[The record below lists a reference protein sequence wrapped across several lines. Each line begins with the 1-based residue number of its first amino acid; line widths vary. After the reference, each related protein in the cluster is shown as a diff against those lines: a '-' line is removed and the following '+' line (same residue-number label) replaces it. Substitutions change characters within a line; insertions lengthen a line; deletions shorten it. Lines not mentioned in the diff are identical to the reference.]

1 VIRAW
6 LADATGV
13 RPVEDPCEAARAA
26 LAGSGCAWIDFA
38 EEPEAHARAVFE
50 ALDLHPLVVEA
61 MITRENRP
69 RVDDYGR
76 FLYLVLHSAR
86 WEGEEPFVRE
96 IDIVVAERYLLTY
109 HAGRP
114 RAIEAAHATLP
125 RRPGLLADGP
135 GPLLHYVLDTLVDQ
149 YFPIMDRVADEL
161 DALEEQIFEPEEGP
175 ARRVFALKRVLSALR
190 RVVGPQRD
198 TVLALTRDEF
208 RAIPATLRPYLRD
221 VYDRM
226 ARIGEMIESFR
237 DEIATLLELHTAS
250 TSNRLNEVI
259 KRLTIV
265 ATIGL
270 PLTLITSWYGMNF
283 PFPEYGWRWGAWW
296 VLGWCAVAAGATWW
310 YLKRNRWL

>member
-1 VIRAW
+1 MIRAW
-6 LADATGV
+6 LADANGV
-13 RPVEDPCEAARAA
+13 RPVADPCDAARAA
-26 LAGSGCAWIDFA
+26 LAGAGCAWIDFA
-38 EEPEAHARAVFE
+38 EDPEADAREVFE
-50 ALDLHPLVVEA
+50 ALALHPLVIEA
-61 MITRENRP
+61 MLTRENRP
-69 RVDDYGR
+69 RVDDYGA

-86 WEGEEPFVRE
+86 WDAEAPFVRE
-96 IDIVVAERYLLTY
+96 IDMIVGERYLLTY
-109 HAGRP
+109 HDGKP
-114 RAIEAAHATLP
+114 RAIEAAHAALP

-135 GPLLHYVLDTLVDQ
+135 GALLHYVLDTLVDQ
-149 YFPIMDRVADEL
+149 YFPIMDRLSDDL
-161 DALEEQIFEPEEGP
+161 DTLEEGIFDSTPTSM
-175 ARRVFALKRVLSALR
+175 RQVFALKRGLASLR

-208 RAIPATLRPYLRD
+208 RAIPPALRPYLRD

-226 ARIGEMIESFR
+226 ARIGELLETFR

-283 PFPEYGWRWGAWW
+283 PFREYGWAGGAVW
-296 VLGWCAVAAGATWW
+296 VLGLCAVAAGGTWW
-310 YLKRNRWL
+310 YLKRNHWL